1 MYACH
6 SVLSNVNLNIETA
19 ENKLRCVRPSPSPPN
34 HPSFKKFLLV
44 HPNVFM
50 AMSIQNMMVKHHC
63 GPGCPIIAKRIRM
76 ANNQT
81 VLPGIG
87 YNIYMYI
94 HIYVCAPISD
104 EIWRQLH
111 LQTSADC
118 PEKNHSMDWMA
129 PGQHSGTDPRSS

>member
-1 MYACH
+1 MVLLYFATSFACWDVVHITIYSIYVYSICVYIYIYMYACH

-19 ENKLRCVRPSPSPPN
+19 ENKPRCVRPSPSPPN

-63 GPGCPIIAKRIRM
+63 GPGCPIIAKWIRM

-87 YNIYMYI
+87 YNIYVYTHICMCPYI
-94 HIYVCAPISD
+94 
-104 EIWRQLH
+104 
-111 LQTSADC
+111 
-118 PEKNHSMDWMA
+118 
-129 PGQHSGTDPRSS
+129 